1 MEVKNSK
8 KTKLTGLFGKYILGF
23 TAIVIL
29 LAFFCF
35 FVMIGTVT
43 MIGGLLLPANHAE
56 QVLAENGDK
65 IRNADMVTEDLIPAG
80 TFYGVFL
87 QMENFFMGILMR
99 KKKKLHGKNT
109 VKTINMQ
116 KEKDITVSSGEKTEK
131 FVLQNIL

>member
-65 IRNADMVTEDLIPAG
+65 IRLFMG
-80 TFYGVFL
+80 FFL

-109 VKTINMQ
+109 GKTINMQ